1 MLQVHKNEISLC
13 KCSGGTAHLH
23 TLKGTLVAA
32 FGIWST
38 LMVNTYGTN
47 KGLSWQQNIL
57 PGYTH
62 PCMRI

>member
-32 FGIWST
+32 FGI
-38 LMVNTYGTN
+38 
-47 KGLSWQQNIL
+47 
-57 PGYTH
+57 
-62 PCMRI
+62 